1 MWCKIICE
9 LKGMLYIPT
18 VKNQKYCDSVWGLSL
33 LVVEIILSAN
43 SQSQHLWEKLLTA
56 ITKINPQ
63 ILVDNYNKSF
73 ISHSFQSLTWVNR
86 VQATQAV
93 IQESRFLF
101 FSSSSKSLKFSA
113 WANRWG
119 KRMRYFC
126 TQKLAYITSTH
137 IPLSKN
143 ETQVHAKKVWKMY
156 SHFLCSGRR
165 GEHGNWSLV
174 SVSPI
179 VHSLEHYIS
188 ASLCFPCIGH
198 THSSSRKATQ
208 IPFSH

>member
-1 MWCKIICE
+1 
-9 LKGMLYIPT
+9 MLYIPT

-63 ILVDNYNKSF
+63 ILVDNYNKRF

-101 FSSSSKSLKFSA
+101 FPSSSKSLKFSA
-113 WANRWG
+113 
-119 KRMRYFC
+119 
-126 TQKLAYITSTH
+126 
-137 IPLSKN
+137 
-143 ETQVHAKKVWKMY
+143 
-156 SHFLCSGRR
+156 
-165 GEHGNWSLV
+165 
-174 SVSPI
+174 
-179 VHSLEHYIS
+179 
-188 ASLCFPCIGH
+188 
-198 THSSSRKATQ
+198 
-208 IPFSH
+208 